1 MLAPGFL
8 WFRRHYD
15 FASKFFGWRQGSAR
29 RCRIKASM
37 KEEIFALLRAADW
50 DGLVARAREDRRL
63 LTALIG
69 VLYHPDE
76 LLAWRAVEGFGRVV
90 AVLLPEDEEFCR
102 DRMRRLF
109 WALNDESGT
118 SGRFVAPAV
127 GEAVARAPDF
137 LGENALILLNALDEP
152 YLQAGVAWAFG
163 RIGGVRPELVREA
176 VPEIGRL
183 LGSPDPQVRGC
194 AAWAL
199 GEMGA
204 AEAAADL
211 NKLTGDA
218 ARVRI
223 YLDGNLTEKTVG
235 ELAAGAVAKLK
246 AKTA

>member
-1 MLAPGFL
+1 M
-8 WFRRHYD
+8 
-15 FASKFFGWRQGSAR
+15 R

-76 LLAWRAVEGFGRVV
+76 FLAWRAVEGFGRLV
-90 AVLLPEDEEFCR
+90 AVLAADEEFCR

-176 VPEIGRL
+176 VPQLRRL

-199 GEMGA
+199 GEMDA
-204 AEAAADL
+204 VEAAAAL
-211 NKLTGDA
+211 NELTGDA

-246 AKTA
+246 AKTACRSPFSVQG